1 MKNVLAFIIWFIVSM
16 VVISVAFE
24 LISLSDSLLNVAG
37 IAICLVLLYVSV
49 ETKCFTNI
57 KLKKD

>member
-1 MKNVLAFIIWFIVSM
+1 MMAFIIWFIASIA
-16 VVISVAFE
+16 VISVAFE
-24 LISLSDSLLNVAG
+24 LISLPDSILNVAG